1 VCSFALGPGSYMPAR
16 ETFEPARRMI
26 PSKVGLVSPLQLPS
40 TVMLLCHPPPPS
52 FYFSQPKFCAN
63 YVKDRSPGQLNL
75 VREYKHLDGV
85 SPLPDVPSTITCTSK
100 AFAPGGEHGAYY
112 LNEPRS
118 QAKFA
123 KDRNFSIVRISDVKG
138 SRQCTNVQLA
148 IVAMGTVSTS
158 NWELY
163 PVPLPTTS
171 NKQGPSKKPEGG
183 RISSEARTSAFLC
196 RYRIAFSASRPHK
209 PTTHLKTKIPETDS
223 NIDNEPG
230 RTWSHQ

>member
-1 VCSFALGPGSYMPAR
+1 M
-16 ETFEPARRMI
+16 
-26 PSKVGLVSPLQLPS
+26 
-40 TVMLLCHPPPPS
+40 
-52 FYFSQPKFCAN
+52 
-63 YVKDRSPGQLNL
+63 KDRGPGQLHL
-75 VREYKHLDGV
+75 VPEYKHLDGV

-123 KDRNFSIVRISDVKG
+123 KDRNFSIVRLSAVKG
-138 SRQCTNVQLA
+138 SRQSTNVQLA

-183 RISSEARTSAFLC
+183 APTSMKGGEIHLTGGHLEGGVQSAKSHFKYSPRSTIIKTAPAPRPDGSGGREAPP
-196 RYRIAFSASRPHK
+196 ASRLRHFSKNTENP
-209 PTTHLKTKIPETDS
+209 PARWVFFLT
-223 NIDNEPG
+223 G
-230 RTWSHQ
+230 

>member
-1 VCSFALGPGSYMPAR
+1 MPAR

-26 PSKVGLVSPLQLPS
+26 PSKGGLAS
-40 TVMLLCHPPPPS
+40 PPPPQTTECHDTPLLFLPPPPQ
-52 FYFSQPKFCAN
+52 FYFSQPGFCAN
-63 YVKDRSPGQLNL
+63 YVKDRGPGQLHL
-75 VREYKHLDGV
+75 VPEYKHLDGV

-138 SRQCTNVQLA
+138 SRQCTNAQLA
-148 IVAMGTVSTS
+148 IVSMGTVSTS

-183 RISSEARTSAFLC
+183 APTSMKGGEIHLTGGHLLGGGDSERRIVF
-196 RYRIAFSASRPHK
+196 
-209 PTTHLKTKIPETDS
+209 
-223 NIDNEPG
+223 
-230 RTWSHQ
+230 